1 MLNQEVTEYRKDIE
15 GLRGIAI
22 LLVVGF
28 HYFGVKGGF
37 VGVDIF
43 FVISGYL
50 ITAIILKD
58 IARHNFSFAVFFA
71 RRVRRIFPALVL
83 MLAGVWLFS
92 WSQLFANDFQQV
104 TKHIMAGSLYVQNFL
119 LWHESGYFDAESVT
133 KPLLHLWSLAIE
145 EQFYLLWPVLL
156 YVFRNYIY
164 GSILS
169 IVLVIFSTFILN
181 IVFIYHNATTAFYM
195 PFCRLWELA
204 LGGILSYVEIH
215 STAILLRIKQ
225 SNFIKNILSW
235 LGILLIVLS
244 ASLLTKNV
252 LFPGWLALL
261 PALGAMLVI
270 GAGSYSTIN
279 RTLLSTKT
287 LGFLGKISY
296 PLYLWHWPALSFAVM
311 LFSSDGKISKI
322 VKLSAFFLSV
332 ALSIIT
338 YLWIEKPIQKRY
350 KVNIENA
357 HKILI
362 VGLASTTFIFFL
374 ALLSYKQVILP
385 RFSDVTPIAEVP
397 MQLKGCMVEGND
409 EHANLEGFSQCERV
423 LFPNR
428 PTVFVLGD
436 SHANSLYQGLEGY
449 FHAKRINVVNYTVMH
464 CIPLSLLDSRKA
476 CTEYNDY
483 IKQKMSAQK
492 PDLVIYAAHHTNEKM
507 QNFYHEQLDY
517 SHFIHHELEQ
527 LQKQGVKHTILIGQI
542 PIWEVSL
549 PHVIN
554 MKFLR
559 YSQPVPQRTYI
570 GVVKQSLQQ
579 DDIFRQMSYSDAMSY
594 FSLKDTLCTQD
605 GCLVSVGEHLP
616 SDLIVWD
623 YGHLTLAGSD
633 FVINHGLA
641 ATIERFIHTGD

>member
-1 MLNQEVTEYRKDIE
+1 MLNQADSYYRKDIE

-58 IARHNFSFAVFFA
+58 IARDNFSFAVFFA

-92 WSQLFANDFQQV
+92 WSQLFVNDFEQV
-104 TKHIMAGSLYVQNFL
+104 NKHIMAGSLYVQNFL

-156 YVFRNYIY
+156 YAFRNYIY
-164 GSILS
+164 GSIFS
-169 IVLVIFSTFILN
+169 ILLVVISTFILN
-181 IVFIYHNATTAFYM
+181 IIFIYHNTSTAFYM

-204 LGGILSYVEIH
+204 LGGILAYAEIH
-215 STAILLRIKQ
+215 ATALLSRIQQ
-225 SNFIKNILSW
+225 SNVIKNGLSW
-235 LGILLIVLS
+235 LGLLLMVLS
-244 ASLLTKNV
+244 AALLTEDA

-270 GAGSYSTIN
+270 LAGDYSYIN
-279 RTLLSTKT
+279 RSLLSSKS
-287 LGFLGKISY
+287 LGLLGKISY

-311 LFSSDGKISKI
+311 LFSSDGKISKV

-332 ALSIIT
+332 VLSILT

-350 KVNIENA
+350 KANVENA
-357 HKILI
+357 HKILS
-362 VGLASTTFIFFL
+362 VGLAAIIFMFLL

-385 RFSDVTPIAEVP
+385 RFSHITPIAEVP
-397 MQLKGCMVEGND
+397 MQLKGCMVEGNE
-409 EHANLEGFSQCERV
+409 EHANLKGFSQCERV

-428 PTVFVLGD
+428 PTVFVIGD
-436 SHANSLYQGLEGY
+436 SHANSLYQSLEGY
-449 FHAKRINVVNYTVMH
+449 FHSKKINVVNYTVMH

-476 CTEYNDY
+476 CVESNQY
-483 IKQKMSAQK
+483 IKQKISAQK

-507 QNFYHEQLDY
+507 QNFYHEPLDY

-527 LQKQGVKHTILIGQI
+527 FQKQGVKHTILIGQM

-559 YSQPVPQRTYI
+559 ASQAIPQRTYI
-570 GVVKQSLQQ
+570 GVVRQSLEQ
-579 DDIFRQMSYSDAMSY
+579 DAIFRQMSYSDALSY
-594 FSLKDTLCTQD
+594 FSLKDTLCTQE

-616 SDLIVWD
+616 LDLIVWD
-623 YGHLTLAGSD
+623 YGHLTLAGSGY
-633 FVINHGLA
+633 VINHGLA
-641 ATIERFIHTGD
+641 ATIERVIHTGD